1 MQRVCG
7 LHSISV
13 DMTIKDCATYCFK
26 SPEALTGL
34 GAGMGTK
41 LFGNPASH
49 SGDEKRKVHQ
59 TYAGSQGAD
68 GKVETT
74 KARAACNCKGWHL
87 TFDQKLMQ
95 NSEPTGNAQQIP
107 TAEENY
113 TKHSVMQVH
122 VGWPGL
128 CFCPFHGGRL
138 CACNPSGPVP
148 RKQESCC
155 WLYISWLLPYQH
167 QTKSPIRG
175 KQLAPV
181 RSYRRNFNARI

>member
-1 MQRVCG
+1 MRLPSPPTVIWDGSIRHEESGSICMQRVCG

-74 KARAACNCKGWHL
+74 KARAACNCKG
-87 TFDQKLMQ
+87 
-95 NSEPTGNAQQIP
+95 
-107 TAEENY
+107 
-113 TKHSVMQVH
+113 
-122 VGWPGL
+122 
-128 CFCPFHGGRL
+128 
-138 CACNPSGPVP
+138 
-148 RKQESCC
+148 
-155 WLYISWLLPYQH
+155 
-167 QTKSPIRG
+167 
-175 KQLAPV
+175 
-181 RSYRRNFNARI
+181 